1 MYERSAIVLE
11 KNFNTILG
19 FDQKTNLKTIYKD
32 FKELAE
38 EIENYQQILDL
49 FNSVICLC
57 KCASCILFVMS
68 PADANTITVAIA
80 STPYHSLAM
89 ACTPSINFVINST
102 APITKSLF
110 VIFIIRF

>member
-38 EIENYQQILDL
+38 EIENYQQILEDEDKIISE
-49 FNSVICLC
+49 FDKV
-57 KCASCILFVMS
+57 
-68 PADANTITVAIA
+68 ANE
-80 STPYHSLAM
+80 
-89 ACTPSINFVINST
+89 
-102 APITKSLF
+102 
-110 VIFIIRF
+110 IRKIQQ